1 MTQGAK
7 PDYSTIMRRQWL
19 AQVKK
24 CVQKGLSNAR
34 LQVLIC
40 RAIPGTA
47 SWVQNEAS
55 RQIVIPTAN

>member
-7 PDYSTIMRRQWL
+7 PDYSTIMRRQRL

-24 CVQKGLSNAR
+24 GVQKGLGNAR

-40 RAIPGTA
+40 RAIPETA
-47 SWVQNEAS
+47 NWVQNEAS
-55 RQIVIPTAN
+55 RQIIIPAAN